1 MTTAA
6 SPPGFDPNPPQVALS
21 VIVTVRNEVQSIAA
35 LIDSLLAQ
43 SYTPDEVIIVDGV
56 SNDGT
61 LGVLEGYAERGL
73 IRLISQPC
81 NIAEGRNLGIAAARN
96 ECVAVTDAGCRVD
109 HHWLEAIARAFA
121 SADAPD
127 VVSGNFSFD
136 VHTPFEQDV
145 IYATYLGER
154 EESPVARYYPSSRSI
169 AFRKAAWTAAGGY
182 PEWLYAAE
190 DTLFNIRLRQLGFRF
205 AFCREAIV
213 RWRPRE
219 NWRQVGRQRYNYGR
233 GNGRVGFGTRGY
245 ITNLQYHLAM
255 VLPLLALPFTRWALV
270 ASAAVLALHV
280 RRHLWTQAER
290 GWQNSGR
297 LTTLFRVMALMEWVR
312 LSGLAGF
319 LHGRL
324 DRIRDPAMIERQ
336 QQWMGVASVE
346 DLPPDEV

>member
-1 MTTAA
+1 LKPLHA
-6 SPPGFDPNPPQVALS
+6 
-21 VIVTVRNEVQSIAA
+21 
-35 LIDSLLAQ
+35 
-43 SYTPDEVIIVDGV
+43 
-56 SNDGT
+56 
-61 LGVLEGYAERGL
+61 
-73 IRLISQPC
+73 
-81 NIAEGRNLGIAAARN
+81 
-96 ECVAVTDAGCRVD
+96 
-109 HHWLEAIARAFA
+109 
-121 SADAPD
+121 
-127 VVSGNFSFD
+127 
-136 VHTPFEQDV
+136 PFEQDV

-245 ITNLQYHLAM
+245 ITNLAM